1 MSFYNGILNHYD
13 ESGSVNIKGA
23 RGAPGIGF
31 KLDLNNDYD
40 MQNKKLVNVK
50 QGTNNNDVITKSQLD
65 IKTSLLDGSRPSYV
79 VNDKAAIYSSTG
91 ALHAQSLYL
100 KDTPDNAGNSD
111 EIRIMTEHQ
120 SRSNVHLNIP
130 DIQNFDGYG
139 GRPKSEFMITSV
151 DQNVTGKKVFENI
164 EVHDPTSN
172 NQAANKNY
180 VDFKIANNDQ
190 FVKKTGD
197 VLTGDLILPHDNY
210 PVQGNTN
217 KAVSYETQREIF
229 LSRKESFPM
238 QADINMNNNFIQD
251 VATPTTSHQGVNKG
265 YCDYNFLNRQKG
277 GVIMGP
283 LSMNRNDI
291 IGIPDTPKYGYSA
304 VNKNY
309 VDGKFIKKVGDT
321 MTGVL
326 NMNNHLITNLKSPTG
341 DNDAVNKKFVTD
353 QITESHITGSNIY
366 NEMSFLTD
374 TSSIANVRGTVINA
388 YEDYINSPHPNRK
401 AYKITINPTSNN
413 LYDAAIQFNIS
424 YLAVGKYSII
434 IEYYPPSMQNVNI
447 VATVNQITINKQMKR
462 EFSTYSKLLLQ
473 IENKVKKAT
482 NAIILQMTGSSVNPF
497 TAYIII
503 YGVIEWSDYVSPL
516 VYSIAGGQSSSEI
529 DTASFVKL
537 DGSRVMTGNLDMNTN
552 NIINVKEPVNDSD
565 VVNKQYLENKLIES
579 HLQPSGPSN
588 IFHFLMNDTS
598 KFSSIREIIIG
609 SFSDVEKVAHRLNK
623 KALSILLQNDLQTV
637 SYSARLGLDMTSLSV
652 GDYTL
657 VMEFYW
663 PEKFNIYTYA
673 DSTPTNIVAE
683 QNIKNFS
690 NYQKLYL
697 QFTKKNTNSPN
708 NLIMEIRGELSTSNQ
723 QTGYL
728 IFYGTK
734 GTHYSITNDF
744 YDQYIMSDIF
754 IYNENMKMQTKI
766 DMNNNKIIKLSNGT
780 DPDDAV
786 NKGQLDSV
794 KNHSEMVKNQLDS
807 YLFYM
812 KNYLYMSIFTHRF
825 YDLKEP
831 IKFILDGSAISGINP
846 NMSII
851 SSGSSHIT
859 VSGFDP
865 IRGLQFNPLTKI
877 IIDLGYMVN
886 QNSPYTIMISLTLK
900 EIFRLYFCDSIYDQ
914 TVYYPSFIIIPTQR
928 HIGIQKSNFD
938 IVIKKYPANLNNKQL
953 MVWITFNP
961 SINQYE
967 IILGNVNFTKLIS
980 SPISNF
986 STNKLRIDAN
996 NNIINKI
1003 CYQNQHFASAET
1015 FTKMMFEERKNGSYF

>member
-1 MSFYNGILNHYD
+1 MGIFNEH
-13 ESGSVNIKGA
+13 SSPSNSAANTGTVG
-23 RGAPGIGF
+23 RPGIGF
-31 KLDLNNDYD
+31 KLTDTGDYD

-50 QGTNNNDVITKSQLD
+50 SGTDSNDAANKSQLD
-65 IKTSLLDGSRPSYV
+65 SSTILLQGSRAGDV
-79 VNDKAAIYSSTG
+79 VNDKAVIYSNTG
-91 ALHAQSLYL
+91 AVHARSLYL
-100 KDTPDNAGNSD
+100 LDDPQDGNRNEVRLETP
-111 EIRIMTEHQ
+111 HQ
-120 SRSNVHLNIP
+120 SYGNIHLNIP
-130 DIQNFDGYG
+130 DLHNFDGYG
-139 GRPKSEFMITSV
+139 GRPKSEVMVTSV
-151 DQNVTGKKVFENI
+151 EQTVTGKKVFENI

-172 NQAANKNY
+172 NQATNKHY
-180 VDFKIANNDQ
+180 VDHNFLNRI
-190 FVKKTGD
+190 TGGQIG
-197 VLTGDLILPHDNY
+197 GDLDMR
-210 PVQGNTN
+210 GNTIKYLKLDN
-217 KAVSYETQREIF
+217 T
-229 LSRKESFPM
+229 ESAAARVAELNLKLNRSGDKM
-238 QADINMNNNFIQD
+238 DGDINMNNNFIQNI
-251 VATPTTSHQGVNKG
+251 ATPTSSHQGVNKG

-283 LSMNRNDI
+283 LSMNRNDL

-309 VDGKFIKKVGDT
+309 VDGEIGKIASVDTTQLIKKD
-321 MTGVL
+321 
-326 NMNNHLITNLKSPTG
+326 
-341 DNDAVNKKFVTD
+341 
-353 QITESHITGSNIY
+353 GSVPMAADLDMGTHKI
-366 NEMSFLTD
+366 S
-374 TSSIANVRGTVINA
+374 NV
-388 YEDYINSPHPNRK
+388 
-401 AYKITINPTSNN
+401 
-413 LYDAAIQFNIS
+413 
-424 YLAVGKYSII
+424 
-434 IEYYPPSMQNVNI
+434 
-447 VATVNQITINKQMKR
+447 
-462 EFSTYSKLLLQ
+462 
-473 IENKVKKAT
+473 
-482 NAIILQMTGSSVNPF
+482 VNPEF
-497 TAYIII
+497 
-503 YGVIEWSDYVSPL
+503 
-516 VYSIAGGQSSSEI
+516 
-529 DTASFVKL
+529 DT
-537 DGSRVMTGNLDMNTN
+537 
-552 NIINVKEPVNDSD
+552 D

-673 DSTPTNIVAE
+673 DSTPTNIVDE

-865 IRGLQFNPLTKI
+865 IRGLQFNPSTKI

-900 EIFRLYFCDSIYDQ
+900 DYLKLYFVEPIHEQTAYFPVYIYNPFDR
-914 TVYYPSFIIIPTQR
+914 TIRIEFTKKMLAKNYPVVL
-928 HIGIQKSNFD
+928 D
-938 IVIKKYPANLNNKQL
+938 NKQA
-953 MVWITFNP
+953 MIWIYYNP
-961 SINQYE
+961 SETKYE
-967 IILGNVNFTKLIS
+967 IIIGNGNYLNIVS
-980 SPISNF
+980 PPISNF

>member
-277 GVIMGP
+277 GVLMGP
-283 LSMNRNDI
+283 LSMNRNDL

-309 VDGKFIKKVGDT
+309 VDGEIGKIASVDTTQLIKKD
-321 MTGVL
+321 
-326 NMNNHLITNLKSPTG
+326 
-341 DNDAVNKKFVTD
+341 
-353 QITESHITGSNIY
+353 GSVPMAADLDMGTHKI
-366 NEMSFLTD
+366 S
-374 TSSIANVRGTVINA
+374 NV
-388 YEDYINSPHPNRK
+388 
-401 AYKITINPTSNN
+401 
-413 LYDAAIQFNIS
+413 
-424 YLAVGKYSII
+424 
-434 IEYYPPSMQNVNI
+434 
-447 VATVNQITINKQMKR
+447 
-462 EFSTYSKLLLQ
+462 
-473 IENKVKKAT
+473 
-482 NAIILQMTGSSVNPF
+482 VNPKF
-497 TAYIII
+497 
-503 YGVIEWSDYVSPL
+503 
-516 VYSIAGGQSSSEI
+516 
-529 DTASFVKL
+529 DT
-537 DGSRVMTGNLDMNTN
+537 
-552 NIINVKEPVNDSD
+552 D

-673 DSTPTNIVAE
+673 DSTPTNIVDE

-794 KNHSEMVKNQLDS
+794 KNQLDS

-865 IRGLQFNPLTKI
+865 IRGLQFNPSTKI
-877 IIDLGYMVN
+877 IIDLGYIVN

-1015 FTKMMFEERKNGSYF
+1015 FTKMMFEERKKGSYF

>member
-65 IKTSLLDGSRPSYV
+65 IKTSLLNGSRPSYV

-180 VDFKIANNDQ
+180 VDHNFLNRI
-190 FVKKTGD
+190 TGGQIG
-197 VLTGDLILPHDNY
+197 GDLDMR
-210 PVQGNTN
+210 GNTIKYLKLDN
-217 KAVSYETQREIF
+217 T
-229 LSRKESFPM
+229 ESAAARVAELNLKLNRSGDKM
-238 QADINMNNNFIQD
+238 DGDINMNNNFIQD

-283 LSMNRNDI
+283 LSMNRNDL

-309 VDGKFIKKVGDT
+309 VDGEIGKIASVDTTQLIKKD
-321 MTGVL
+321 
-326 NMNNHLITNLKSPTG
+326 
-341 DNDAVNKKFVTD
+341 
-353 QITESHITGSNIY
+353 GSVPMAADLDMGTHKI
-366 NEMSFLTD
+366 S
-374 TSSIANVRGTVINA
+374 NV
-388 YEDYINSPHPNRK
+388 
-401 AYKITINPTSNN
+401 
-413 LYDAAIQFNIS
+413 
-424 YLAVGKYSII
+424 
-434 IEYYPPSMQNVNI
+434 
-447 VATVNQITINKQMKR
+447 
-462 EFSTYSKLLLQ
+462 
-473 IENKVKKAT
+473 
-482 NAIILQMTGSSVNPF
+482 VNPEF
-497 TAYIII
+497 
-503 YGVIEWSDYVSPL
+503 
-516 VYSIAGGQSSSEI
+516 
-529 DTASFVKL
+529 DT
-537 DGSRVMTGNLDMNTN
+537 
-552 NIINVKEPVNDSD
+552 D

-673 DSTPTNIVAE
+673 DSTPTNIVDE

-812 KNYLYMSIFTHRF
+812 KNYLYMSIFAHRF

-865 IRGLQFNPLTKI
+865 IRGLQFNPSTKI

-900 EIFRLYFCDSIYDQ
+900 DYLKLYFVEPIHEQTAYFPVYIYNPFDR
-914 TVYYPSFIIIPTQR
+914 TIRIEFTKKMLAKNYPVVL
-928 HIGIQKSNFD
+928 D
-938 IVIKKYPANLNNKQL
+938 NKQA
-953 MVWITFNP
+953 MIWIYYNP
-961 SINQYE
+961 SETKYE
-967 IILGNVNFTKLIS
+967 IIIGNGNYLNIVS
-980 SPISNF
+980 PPISNF

>member
-1 MSFYNGILNHYD
+1 MSYSNGLLPDQSYQTANKY
-13 ESGSVNIKGA
+13 VQ
-23 RGAPGIGF
+23 RGLPGVGF
-31 KLDLNNDYD
+31 KLTVMGDYD
-40 MQNKKLVNVK
+40 MQNKKLTNVK
-50 QGTNNNDVITKSQLD
+50 SGTDSNDAVNKSQLD
-65 IKTSLLDGSRPSYV
+65 ATTNLLHGSRAGDV
-79 VNDKAAIYSSTG
+79 VNDKAVIYSNTG
-91 ALHAQSLYL
+91 AVHANSLYIE
-100 KDTPDNAGNSD
+100 DPPDQGNSN
-111 EIRIMTEHQ
+111 EVRIMTEHQ
-120 SRSNVHLNIP
+120 SYPNIHLNIP
-130 DIQNFDGYG
+130 DLHNFDGHG
-139 GRPKSEFMITSV
+139 GRPKSELMVTSV
-151 DQNVTGKKVFENI
+151 EQTVTGKKVFENI

-172 NQAANKNY
+172 NQAANKSY
-180 VDFKIANNDQ
+180 ADTKLSL
-190 FVKKTGD
+190 TGGTM
-197 VLTGDLILPHDNY
+197 TGDLILPHHNY
-210 PVQGNTN
+210 PIPGNTN
-217 KAVSYETQREIF
+217 KVINYESQREIF
-229 LSRKESFPM
+229 LSRQESFPM
-238 QADINMNNNFIQD
+238 QADINMNNNFIQNI
-251 VATPTTSHQGVNKG
+251 ATPTSSHQVTNKG

-277 GVIMGP
+277 GVLMGP
-283 LSMNRNDI
+283 LSMNRNDLT
-291 IGIPDTPKYGYSA
+291 GIPDTPKFGYSA

-309 VDGKFIKKVGDT
+309 VDGEIAKIPQSGGNV
-321 MTGVL
+321 
-326 NMNNHLITNLKSPTG
+326 
-341 DNDAVNKKFVTD
+341 
-353 QITESHITGSNIY
+353 
-366 NEMSFLTD
+366 D
-374 TSSIANVRGTVINA
+374 TS
-388 YEDYINSPHPNRK
+388 
-401 AYKITINPTSNN
+401 
-413 LYDAAIQFNIS
+413 
-424 YLAVGKYSII
+424 
-434 IEYYPPSMQNVNI
+434 
-447 VATVNQITINKQMKR
+447 
-462 EFSTYSKLLLQ
+462 
-473 IENKVKKAT
+473 
-482 NAIILQMTGSSVNPF
+482 
-497 TAYIII
+497 
-503 YGVIEWSDYVSPL
+503 
-516 VYSIAGGQSSSEI
+516 
-529 DTASFVKL
+529 SFVKL
-537 DGSRVMTGNLDMNTN
+537 DGSRAMTGILNMNTHK
-552 NIINVKEPVNDSD
+552 ISNVVNPEFDTD

-673 DSTPTNIVAE
+673 DSTPTNIVDE

-708 NLIMEIRGELSTSNQ
+708 NLIMEIRGELSASNQ

-794 KNHSEMVKNQLDS
+794 KSHSEMVKNQLDS

-831 IKFILDGSAISGINP
+831 IKFIYDGAAISGIDP
-846 NMSII
+846 GMSIK

-865 IRGLQFNPLTKI
+865 IRGLQFNPSTKI

-900 EIFRLYFCDSIYDQ
+900 DHLRLYFVEPIHEQ
-914 TVYYPSFIIIPTQR
+914 TVYFPAYIYSPFNHTIKIEIT
-928 HIGIQKSNFD
+928 D
-938 IVIKKYPANLNNKQL
+938 TMYVKKYPEVFDNKQA
-953 MVWITFNP
+953 MIWIYYNP
-961 SINQYE
+961 SETKYE
-967 IILGNVNFTKLIS
+967 IIIGNGNYVNLITP
-980 SPISNF
+980 PISNF

-1003 CYQNQHFASAET
+1003 CYQNQHLASAET

>member
-1 MSFYNGILNHYD
+1 MSYSNGLLSDQSYQTANKY
-13 ESGSVNIKGA
+13 VQ
-23 RGAPGIGF
+23 RGLPGVGF
-31 KLDLNNDYD
+31 KLTDTGDYD
-40 MQNKKLVNVK
+40 MQNKKLTNVK
-50 QGTNNNDVITKSQLD
+50 SGTDSNDAANKSQLD
-65 IKTSLLDGSRPSYV
+65 SSTILLQGSRAGDV
-79 VNDKAAIYSSTG
+79 VNDKAVIYSNTG
-91 ALHAQSLYL
+91 AVHARSLYL
-100 KDTPDNAGNSD
+100 LDDPQDGNRNEVRLETP
-111 EIRIMTEHQ
+111 HQ
-120 SRSNVHLNIP
+120 SYGNIHLNIP
-130 DIQNFDGYG
+130 DLHNFDGYG
-139 GRPKSEFMITSV
+139 GRPKSEVMVTSV
-151 DQNVTGKKVFENI
+151 EQTVTGKKVFENI

-172 NQAANKNY
+172 NQATNKHY
-180 VDFKIANNDQ
+180 VDHNFLNRI
-190 FVKKTGD
+190 TGGQIG
-197 VLTGDLILPHDNY
+197 GDLDMR
-210 PVQGNTN
+210 GNTIKYLKLDN
-217 KAVSYETQREIF
+217 T
-229 LSRKESFPM
+229 ESAAARVAELNLKLNRSGDKM
-238 QADINMNNNFIQD
+238 DGDINMNNNFIQNI
-251 VATPTTSHQGVNKG
+251 ATPTTSHQGVNKG

-283 LSMNRNDI
+283 LSMNRNDL

-309 VDGKFIKKVGDT
+309 VDGEIGKIASVDTTQLIKKD
-321 MTGVL
+321 
-326 NMNNHLITNLKSPTG
+326 
-341 DNDAVNKKFVTD
+341 
-353 QITESHITGSNIY
+353 GSVPMAADLDMGTHKI
-366 NEMSFLTD
+366 S
-374 TSSIANVRGTVINA
+374 NV
-388 YEDYINSPHPNRK
+388 
-401 AYKITINPTSNN
+401 
-413 LYDAAIQFNIS
+413 
-424 YLAVGKYSII
+424 
-434 IEYYPPSMQNVNI
+434 
-447 VATVNQITINKQMKR
+447 
-462 EFSTYSKLLLQ
+462 
-473 IENKVKKAT
+473 
-482 NAIILQMTGSSVNPF
+482 VNPEF
-497 TAYIII
+497 
-503 YGVIEWSDYVSPL
+503 
-516 VYSIAGGQSSSEI
+516 
-529 DTASFVKL
+529 DT
-537 DGSRVMTGNLDMNTN
+537 
-552 NIINVKEPVNDSD
+552 D

-609 SFSDVEKVAHRLNK
+609 SFSDVKKVAHRLNK

-673 DSTPTNIVAE
+673 DSTPTNIVDE

-865 IRGLQFNPLTKI
+865 IRGLQFNPSTKI

-900 EIFRLYFCDSIYDQ
+900 DIFRLYFCDSIYDQ
-914 TVYYPSFIIIPTQR
+914 TVYFPSFIIIPTQR

>member
-283 LSMNRNDI
+283 ISMNRNDL

-309 VDGKFIKKVGDT
+309 VDGEIGKIASVDTTQLIKKD
-321 MTGVL
+321 
-326 NMNNHLITNLKSPTG
+326 
-341 DNDAVNKKFVTD
+341 
-353 QITESHITGSNIY
+353 GSVPMAADLDMGTHKI
-366 NEMSFLTD
+366 S
-374 TSSIANVRGTVINA
+374 NV
-388 YEDYINSPHPNRK
+388 
-401 AYKITINPTSNN
+401 
-413 LYDAAIQFNIS
+413 
-424 YLAVGKYSII
+424 
-434 IEYYPPSMQNVNI
+434 
-447 VATVNQITINKQMKR
+447 
-462 EFSTYSKLLLQ
+462 
-473 IENKVKKAT
+473 
-482 NAIILQMTGSSVNPF
+482 VNPKF
-497 TAYIII
+497 
-503 YGVIEWSDYVSPL
+503 
-516 VYSIAGGQSSSEI
+516 
-529 DTASFVKL
+529 DT
-537 DGSRVMTGNLDMNTN
+537 
-552 NIINVKEPVNDSD
+552 D

-673 DSTPTNIVAE
+673 DSTPTNIVDE

-794 KNHSEMVKNQLDS
+794 KNQLDS

-865 IRGLQFNPLTKI
+865 IRGLQFNPSTKI